1 MTQTQRL
8 DVRELINRNPL
19 SRFQKLII
27 FLGFCVIAL
36 DGFDIAIMGFIAPTL
51 KLEWGVSNHQLGLV
65 ISAAL
70 IGLALGAIFSGPL
83 ADWLGRKKIII
94 NSVFFFGFWTIATAF
109 SHNVEQMM
117 FFRFMTGLGLGAA
130 MPNIG
135 TLVSEYAPERQR
147 SFIITVIFC
156 GFTFGAAAGGF
167 SASWL
172 IPQFGWHSLMAL
184 GGILPLLFAPLLIW
198 LLPESVRF
206 LVIKQAPAARIR
218 AILNRLYPGQISDNV
233 RFILPAQP
241 AAGNAMRIVLSRQ
254 YGFGSLMLWLVYFMG
269 LFLVYIL
276 GSWLPTL
283 VKAVGMTVSQAA
295 IMTAIYQAGGTLGSL
310 FAGWL
315 MDRINPHRALGIIYA
330 VGGLFTMAMGYA
342 AGSFALLC
350 MLAFISGACLN
361 GANTGMN
368 ALSARYYPT
377 QARAAAAGGFSASWL
392 IPQFGWHSLMALGG
406 ILPLLFAPLL
416 IWLLPESVR
425 FLVIKQ
431 APAARILAILN
442 RLYPG
447 QISDNVTFILPAQ
460 PAAGNAMRIVL
471 SRQYGFGSL
480 MLWLVYFMGLF
491 LVYILGSWLP
501 TLVKAVGMTV
511 SQAAIMTAIYQAGGT
526 LGSLFAGWLMDRIN
540 PHRALGIIYA
550 VGGLFTMAM
559 GYAAGSFA
567 LLCMLAF
574 ISGAC
579 LNGAN
584 TGMNALS
591 ARYYPTQARATGS
604 SWMHGVGRIGAIL
617 SAFAGAEMMAL
628 NLPFESVFL
637 ILGIPAALTVAG
649 LAAKGIFAAG
659 HPPVAS
665 TSPASVRGAS

>member
-19 SRFQKLII
+19 SRFQKQII

-109 SHNVEQMM
+109 SHNIEQMM

-167 SASWL
+167 TASWL

-198 LLPESVRF
+198 RLPESVRF
-206 LVIKQAPAARIR
+206 LVIKQAPAAHSRHPQSSLSR
-218 AILNRLYPGQISDNV
+218 TNQRQRDVYPAG
-233 RFILPAQP
+233 
-241 AAGNAMRIVLSRQ
+241 AAGGQNAMRIVLSRQ

-283 VKAVGMTVSQAA
+283 VKEVGLTVSQAA
-295 IMTAIYQAGGTLGSL
+295 VMTAIYQAGGTLGSL

-315 MDRINPHRALGIIYA
+315 MDRINPHRALG
-330 VGGLFTMAMGYA
+330 M
-342 AGSFALLC
+342 
-350 MLAFISGACLN
+350 
-361 GANTGMN
+361 
-368 ALSARYYPT
+368 
-377 QARAAAAGGFSASWL
+377 
-392 IPQFGWHSLMALGG
+392 
-406 ILPLLFAPLL
+406 
-416 IWLLPESVR
+416 
-425 FLVIKQ
+425 
-431 APAARILAILN
+431 
-442 RLYPG
+442 
-447 QISDNVTFILPAQ
+447 
-460 PAAGNAMRIVL
+460 
-471 SRQYGFGSL
+471 
-480 MLWLVYFMGLF
+480 
-491 LVYILGSWLP
+491 
-501 TLVKAVGMTV
+501 
-511 SQAAIMTAIYQAGGT
+511 
-526 LGSLFAGWLMDRIN
+526 
-540 PHRALGIIYA
+540 IYA

-659 HPPVAS
+659 NPPAAS
-665 TSPASVRGAS
+665 PAPASVRGA

>member
-83 ADWLGRKKIII
+83 A
-94 NSVFFFGFWTIATAF
+94 IATAF

-218 AILNRLYPGQISDNV
+218 
-233 RFILPAQP
+233 
-241 AAGNAMRIVLSRQ
+241 
-254 YGFGSLMLWLVYFMG
+254 
-269 LFLVYIL
+269 
-276 GSWLPTL
+276 
-283 VKAVGMTVSQAA
+283 
-295 IMTAIYQAGGTLGSL
+295 
-310 FAGWL
+310 
-315 MDRINPHRALGIIYA
+315 
-330 VGGLFTMAMGYA
+330 
-342 AGSFALLC
+342 
-350 MLAFISGACLN
+350 
-361 GANTGMN
+361 
-368 ALSARYYPT
+368 
-377 QARAAAAGGFSASWL
+377 
-392 IPQFGWHSLMALGG
+392 
-406 ILPLLFAPLL
+406 
-416 IWLLPESVR
+416 
-425 FLVIKQ
+425 
-431 APAARILAILN
+431 AILN

-604 SWMHGVGRIGAIL
+604 SWMHGV
-617 SAFAGAEMMAL
+617 EMMAL